1 MVDQNRP
8 KNRGGGRP
16 KGAKNKATRERER
29 KEELEKQAILDAF
42 KGRVS
47 KVIAEATEQARNGGS
62 EIRPLAKDE
71 ISGMVSVIKGIVSR
85 FQVAAVGPN
94 EEGAPDRK
102 GFDAGSWRRL
112 MEWFKFYLEVCKAAA
127 EYESPKVRPIEL
139 SAGAAAAKEAE
150 ESGERELR
158 IIVEGGLPEPDEITD
173 HDSERAIQA
182 EIDALKALKEEARR
196 KREAKGDGQAG

>member
-1 MVDQNRP
+1 MVDHTRP

-16 KGAKNKATRERER
+16 KGAKNKSTRERER

-47 KVIAEATEQARNGGS
+47 KVISEATEQARNGGS

-85 FQVAAVGPN
+85 FQVAAVGNN

-102 GFDAGSWRRL
+102 GFEPMAWRRL

-139 SAGAAAAKEAE
+139 SPGAAAAKEAE
-150 ESGERELR
+150 EAGERELR
-158 IIVEGGLPEPDEITD
+158 IIVEGGLPEPDEITE
-173 HDSERAIQA
+173 HDSEKAIDA
-182 EIDALKALKEEARR
+182 EIAALRALKEEARR
-196 KREAKGDGQAG
+196 KREAKGDGQA